1 MIYSDFRC
9 WIRAIA
15 QGEVFQKRGNS
26 IKMWKHFSNPSQTTL
41 GSSLMWGHNR
51 VSIIIAGCEIVSWG
65 HQKGADNWRKF
76 CFPWKSPKYFWTQK
90 IVKMI
95 ILGSSPTISIN
106 INSKVQ
112 IFHILTSFYEGVQNV
127 EKFLLQTPIF
137 FAVRRDKE
145 VCFLHRRC

>member
-1 MIYSDFRC
+1 VKLSLEG
-9 WIRAIA
+9 A
-15 QGEVFQKRGNS
+15 KREL
-26 IKMWKHFSNPSQTTL
+26 IIEE
-41 GSSLMWGHNR
+41 SSAFHEKVQNI
-51 VSIIIAGCEIVSWG
+51 SE
-65 HQKGADNWRKF
+65 
-76 CFPWKSPKYFWTQK
+76 PKK
-90 IVKMI
+90 IVKMM